1 MKSDTIFSEVPTRD
15 RLIVAARD
23 LFWSQGYEAT
33 SLNEIVQKAEANP
46 GSLYYF
52 FKTKEELLLAVLDWY
67 MENLFPELIQPILL
81 HISDPIERVFA
92 LLDGYRKAL
101 IATGCTYGCPIGNLA
116 LELGDSLPRAREKL
130 AKNFEGWRDWVRKF
144 LEEAGPRLPK
154 HLDRR
159 ELSTFVLTVM
169 EGGVMQARAQQSIE
183 PFDASVRQLQTYF
196 YLLTGEQP
204 GSVQ

>member
-1 MKSDTIFSEVPTRD
+1 MEPNTKE
-15 RLIVAARD
+15 RLIIAARD
-23 LFWSQGYEAT
+23 LFWAKGYEAT
-33 SLNEIVQKAEANP
+33 SLNEVVHKAEANP

-67 MENLFPELIQPILL
+67 MENLFPQLIQPILL
-81 HISDPIERVFA
+81 HISDPLERVFG

-116 LELGDSLPRAREKL
+116 LELGDTLPRAREKL
-130 AKNFEGWRDWVRKF
+130 AKNFEGWRGWVRKF
-144 LEEAGPRLPK
+144 LEEAGPRLPQ
-154 HLDRR
+154 HLDRH
-159 ELSTFVLTVM
+159 ELATFVLTVM
-169 EGGVMQARAQQSIE
+169 EGGVMQARAQQSLA

-196 YLLTGEQP
+196 YLLTGERP